1 MRKYRNRP
9 TMLDGIRFDSKAEAR
24 RYAELKLLER
34 AGVISGLRLQP
45 RYTIL
50 DKYTNGARQ
59 RIRAITYVAD
69 FEYKE
74 AGKTVVEDVK
84 SPASRTQAYR
94 LKKKMFEK
102 RYYPQTIT
110 EVE

>member
-34 AGVISGLRLQP
+34 AGVITDLKLQP
-45 RYTIL
+45 RYTLL
-50 DKYTNGARQ
+50 DKYTNGTRQ
-59 RIRAITYVAD
+59 RIRAVTYVAD

-74 AGKTVVEDVK
+74 ADKTVVEDVK
-84 SPASRTQAYR
+84 SPASRTQAYK
-94 LKKKMFEK
+94 LKKKLFEK